1 MANLGEATDQADI
14 LIGGSGYDTIDGRR
28 GDDIMEGG
36 SQSDV
41 LQGNEGR
48 DVVLGGS
55 GDDVVRGGDGRD
67 IVRGGSGNDFVNGGE
82 GADFLRGD
90 TGDDHLLGAGGNDHL
105 WGGEGNDTLRGSR
118 GDDIL
123 IGGSGDDMMI
133 GGLGADT
140 FVYFAKADDDV
151 IYEFEVDKDVIDMR
165 YLPEAIAFSDLSIV
179 DKEDG
184 SGVCITHD
192 ALDGS
197 IELRGIA
204 ASQLSASNFALPD
217 GTTPSPHPTDS
228 SVMLGDADGNRLVG
242 GDGPDT
248 VLGGEG
254 KDRIEGRGGNDDLFG
269 EEGNDTVDGGTGHDR
284 LFGGEGSD
292 VLDGGTGDD
301 FLHGGE
307 GDDTLTGGAGEDVFA
322 FGAEQGTDKVTDFTD
337 GEDRIDLSGL
347 EGSAGFDDLEIAT
360 YGATTVIDLTCYGG
374 GIVRL
379 EDTGDASFGA
389 EDFVFYAAVR
399 RRSTH
404 RRDVRPRPARIPARS
419 FRGIFQPAPSSG
431 TSPATNGRA
440 RRECSDPG
448 EPCGR
453 RHANSAAARAPQRQ
467 R

>member
-14 LIGGSGYDTIDGRR
+14 LIGGSGHDTIDGRR

-82 GADFLRGD
+82 GTDFLRGG

-228 SVMLGDADGNRLVG
+228 SVMLGDADGNHLVG

-269 EEGNDTVDGGTGHDR
+269 EEGNDTVEGGTGHDR
-284 LFGGEGSD
+284 LFGGEGD
-292 VLDGGTGDD
+292 DTLDGGTGDD

-322 FGAEQGTDKVTDFTD
+322 FGAEQGTDTVTDFTD

-347 EGSAGFDDLEIAT
+347 EGSRGLRRSGYRDVRGHDGDRSDLLWRRHRPAR
-360 YGATTVIDLTCYGG
+360 GHRRCQLRRRGLRVLP
-374 GIVRL
+374 
-379 EDTGDASFGA
+379 
-389 EDFVFYAAVR
+389 AVR
-399 RRSTH
+399 RRSAH

-419 FRGIFQPAPSSG
+419 FRGIFQPAPSFG

-453 RHANSAAARAPQRQ
+453 RHASLAAARAPQRQ